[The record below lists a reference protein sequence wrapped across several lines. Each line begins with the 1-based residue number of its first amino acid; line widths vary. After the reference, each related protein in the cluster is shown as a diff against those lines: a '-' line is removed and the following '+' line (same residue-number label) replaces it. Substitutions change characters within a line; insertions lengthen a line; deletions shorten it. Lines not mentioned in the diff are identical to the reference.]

1 LPCSTAQRHALA
13 VDVADLERDHL
24 ADAQAGAVGNRQ
36 RRLALLVRRRGDQAG
51 DLVTAQDHRQRSRHM
66 HRLHLGHQRA
76 AVERDAEK
84 ELQPGDR
91 RVERD
96 RRGAAIDHVQLEAA
110 QVLNG
115 GAVGRALEED
125 GELAHRAQIASLCLG
140 LELPHAH
147 VVEHALAQR
156 RDAWCR

>member
-1 LPCSTAQRHALA
+1 LFHTQRHALA
-13 VDVADLERDHL
+13 VDVADLERNHL
-24 ADAQAGAVGNRQ
+24 ADAQSGAVGNRE
-36 RRLALLVRRRGDQAG
+36 RRLVLQVRRRGDEAG
-51 DLVTAQDHRQRSRHM
+51 DLVTVEHYRQRSRHV
-66 HRLHLGHQRA
+66 HRLHLGHQRG
-76 AVERDAEK
+76 AVERDVKE
-84 ELQPGDR
+84 ELQSGDR

-125 GELAHRAQIASLCLG
+125 GQLAHRAQIASLCLG

-156 RDAWCR
+156 RDARCR